1 MDVNTAFVN
10 SDLDR
15 DNVFFNL
22 PDGYAVHDDAGKD
35 ISSEYVLHGKR
46 ALYGLP
52 QAPRLW
58 NNRLTEWLLAQGFVQ
73 CNKDKCVFKYS
84 KDGSVI
90 LLIVYVDDLAF
101 AGNDDKLI
109 AEFKKQLSDPE
120 TGFSMKDLG
129 TLKWFLGMHV
139 EHDRNTGS
147 LKLHQRQ
154 YIEDMLKRYARFIEG
169 MAPKS
174 TPANVGWSSESR

>member
-22 PDGYAVHDDAGKD
+22 PDGYAVHDDTGND

-58 NNRLTEWLLAQGFVQ
+58 NNRLSEWLLAQGFVQ
-73 CNKDKCVFKYS
+73 CDKDKCVFKYS

-109 AEFKKQLSDPE
+109 AEFKK
-120 TGFSMKDLG
+120 
-129 TLKWFLGMHV
+129 
-139 EHDRNTGS
+139 
-147 LKLHQRQ
+147 
-154 YIEDMLKRYARFIEG
+154 
-169 MAPKS
+169 
-174 TPANVGWSSESR
+174 

>member
-1 MDVNTAFVN
+1 MKPN
-10 SDLDR
+10 S
-15 DNVFFNL
+15 L
-22 PDGYAVHDDAGKD
+22 PHAKAQTK
-35 ISSEYVLHGKR
+35 SPSYVGKR

-73 CNKDKCVFKYS
+73 CDKDKCVFKYS

-139 EHDRNTGS
+139 EHVLEGVCAVSGEAGRCPGAAGTSARPSGS
-147 LKLHQRQ
+147 GALLRFQLARELRLPRSLSKVLKITETL
-154 YIEDMLKRYARFIEG
+154 DPG
-169 MAPKS
+169 
-174 TPANVGWSSESR
+174 

>member
-22 PDGYAVHDDAGKD
+22 PDGYAVHDDTGND

-129 TLKWFLGMHV
+129 TLKLPS
-139 EHDRNTGS
+139 TG
-147 LKLHQRQ
+147 
-154 YIEDMLKRYARFIEG
+154 
-169 MAPKS
+169 APLWERG
-174 TPANVGWSSESR
+174 PAWLPSPGS

>member
-22 PDGYAVHDDAGKD
+22 PDGYAVHDDAGND

-58 NNRLTEWLLAQGFVQ
+58 GIPVPLR
-73 CNKDKCVFKYS
+73 
-84 KDGSVI
+84 
-90 LLIVYVDDLAF
+90 
-101 AGNDDKLI
+101 
-109 AEFKKQLSDPE
+109 AEADPDSGYNVRWPE
-120 TGFSMKDLG
+120 P
-129 TLKWFLGMHV
+129 
-139 EHDRNTGS
+139 
-147 LKLHQRQ
+147 
-154 YIEDMLKRYARFIEG
+154 
-169 MAPKS
+169 AP
-174 TPANVGWSSESR
+174 A

>member
-22 PDGYAVHDDAGKD
+22 PDGYAVHDDAGND

-73 CNKDKCVFKYS
+73 CNKDKCVPARS
-84 KDGSVI
+84 AD
-90 LLIVYVDDLAF
+90 AF
-101 AGNDDKLI
+101 
-109 AEFKKQLSDPE
+109 
-120 TGFSMKDLG
+120 
-129 TLKWFLGMHV
+129 
-139 EHDRNTGS
+139 
-147 LKLHQRQ
+147 Q
-154 YIEDMLKRYARFIEG
+154 YLCVWWNEAMRL
-169 MAPKS
+169 
-174 TPANVGWSSESR
+174 VL